1 MRDTCNASNVGN
13 GIRVSDVSKAK
24 TNISSHWRHV
34 VSDANNACRVSVLR
48 LSGQV
53 KVRIGT
59 VYCSYSTRS
68 SGIRIVV
75 TSVTSVTS
83 GMQVTLDWL
92 VTLVTF
98 VMLLM
103 QS

>member
-1 MRDTCNASNVGN
+1 MPVRLV
-13 GIRVSDVSKAK
+13 
-24 TNISSHWRHV
+24 
-34 VSDANNACRVSVLR
+34 R

-59 VYCSYSTRS
+59 IYCPYSTRS
-68 SGIRIVV
+68 SGVRIVV
-75 TSVTSVTS
+75 TLVTSVTS

-92 VTLVTF
+92 VSLVTL

-103 QS
+103 

>member
-1 MRDTCNASNVGN
+1 MPVRLV
-13 GIRVSDVSKAK
+13 
-24 TNISSHWRHV
+24 
-34 VSDANNACRVSVLR
+34 R

-59 VYCSYSTRS
+59 VYCPYSTRS
-68 SGIRIVV
+68 SGVRIVV
-75 TSVTSVTS
+75 TLVTSVTS

-92 VTLVTF
+92 VTLLTLM
-98 VMLLM
+98 MLLM

>member
-1 MRDTCNASNVGN
+1 MRDTCNARNVGN
-13 GIRVSDVSKAK
+13 GIRVSVVSKAK
-24 TNISSHWRHV
+24 VIGVMSSV
-34 VSDANNACRVSVLR
+34 MLVMLVGLAFLDNACRVSVLR

-75 TSVTSVTS
+75 TLVTSVTS
-83 GMQVTLDWL
+83 GMQVTLD
-92 VTLVTF
+92 
-98 VMLLM
+98 
-103 QS
+103 

>member
-1 MRDTCNASNVGN
+1 MGLVT
-13 GIRVSDVSKAK
+13 
-24 TNISSHWRHV
+24 
-34 VSDANNACRVSVLR
+34 SVMSGTLVMLVRLVR

-59 VYCSYSTRS
+59 VYCPYSTRS
-68 SGIRIVV
+68 SGVRIVV
-75 TSVTSVTS
+75 TLVTSVTS

-92 VTLVTF
+92 VTLLTL